1 MGEKRHICKYCFGN
15 TSNADGVCTS
25 CKAKLVQVRKILKI
39 GEMIKHGAE
48 MEKALRRVLWM
59 KGGGNDG

>member
-1 MGEKRHICKYCFGN
+1 MGKAKHFCRYCHGN
-15 TSNADGVCTS
+15 TSNADGVCTL
-25 CKAKLVQVRKILKI
+25 CKAKLVQVRKLMKI
-39 GEMIKHGAE
+39 GERIKRKAE